1 MLQLGGRIGMG
12 GRTGLEP
19 FVQYSRLSRASL
31 SASPGDHLTIGLRLD
46 GR

>member
-1 MLQLGGRIGMG
+1 MLQLGGHIGLG
-12 GRTGLEP
+12 GRAGLEP

-31 SASPGDHLTIGLRLD
+31 SAAHGDHLTIGLRLD